1 VLVPNPPQHAR
12 GDFLLEH
19 GLVSEGEGPRQT
31 YSGIGIYRPE
41 LFAGC
46 EAGKFPLLPLLR
58 KAIAQRALSGELHRG
73 RWYDIG
79 TTERLAALDAQLS

>member
-1 VLVPNPPQHAR
+1 
-12 GDFLLEH
+12 
-19 GLVSEGEGPRQT
+19 
-31 YSGIGIYRPE
+31 